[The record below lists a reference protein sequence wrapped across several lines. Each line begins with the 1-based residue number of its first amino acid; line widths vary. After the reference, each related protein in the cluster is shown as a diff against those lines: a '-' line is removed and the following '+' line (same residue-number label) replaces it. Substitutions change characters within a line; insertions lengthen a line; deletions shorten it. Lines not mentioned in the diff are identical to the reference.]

1 MAYHFQYDRHILN
14 ISTKGIPFVFFAFW
28 SVSTVCDMILSLKS
42 YVFFTISVFVER
54 KVKFAGVYL
63 NISTATEVSTEA
75 IDIQNDVDIRLL
87 PLTVDI
93 RPRAG
98 LGVT

>member
-1 MAYHFQYDRHILN
+1 MAYHFQCDRHILN

-42 YVFFTISVFVER
+42 YVFFYYSCFCGEKSEIS
-54 KVKFAGVYL
+54 GDYL
-63 NISTATEVSTEA
+63 NISTAMEVSTEA
-75 IDIQNDVDIRLL
+75 IDIQNDVDMRLL